1 MKNILLYINNLELD
15 NKIKRELS
23 SNYNLINT
31 YIDEYNYLKIINQ
44 YRTSLII
51 VDYHNELDY
60 LFLSRLI
67 SSNVLVLYIK
77 NSIIETLSLEN
88 CYNFNT
94 IGKNNLNIDYIN
106 LVIKNYETIKE
117 LNNKIN
123 SYKEKEE
130 EERLVKKAKLYLMDK
145 GYSEN
150 DAYKYI
156 VKEAMKERITKKEIA
171 IKILKD

>member
-1 MKNILLYINNLELD
+1 MKNILLYINNLGLD

-44 YRTSLII
+44 YRASLII

-77 NSIIETLSLEN
+77 NSLIETLSLEN
-88 CYNFNT
+88 CYNFNS
-94 IGKNNLNIDYIN
+94 ISKNNLNIDYIN

-156 VKEAMKERITKKEIA
+156 VKEAMKERITKKEMA

>member
-77 NSIIETLSLEN
+77 NSLIETLSLEN
-88 CYNFNT
+88 CYNFNS
-94 IGKNNLNIDYIN
+94 ISKNNLNIDYIN

-150 DAYKYI
+150 DAYKCI

>member
-31 YIDEYNYLKIINQ
+31 YIDEYNYIKIINQ

-51 VDYHNELDY
+51 ADYHNELDY

-88 CYNFNT
+88 CYNFNS
-94 IGKNNLNIDYIN
+94 INKNNLNIDYIN

-171 IKILKD
+171 IKILKE

>member
-15 NKIKRELS
+15 NKIKRELT

-88 CYNFNT
+88 CYNFNS
-94 IGKNNLNIDYIN
+94 ISKNNLNIDYIN

-145 GYSEN
+145 GYNEN